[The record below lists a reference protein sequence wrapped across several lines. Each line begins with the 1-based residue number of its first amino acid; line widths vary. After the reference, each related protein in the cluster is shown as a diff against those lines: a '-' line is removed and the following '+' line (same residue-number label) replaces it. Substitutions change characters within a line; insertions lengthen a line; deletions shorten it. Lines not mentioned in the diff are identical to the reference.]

1 MKIDLVTCNPRQVD
15 YPLFRHNLL
24 FMYQYFNQVFIVLTQ
39 GNRPDISEWLTKAK
53 EYSKV
58 RFLKQPPTD
67 GKSDWRNLA
76 MNEALI
82 HSKSDYILFMEQ
94 DFLLK
99 NEKMLEF
106 INKYDRQF
114 LGFMEGERIHPAF
127 SLVKRDLIDKTS
139 KDFSANPPYYDHFGK
154 FFQEIKKLTDMR
166 FLEEFSFEK
175 RKDWYHLNGLTQN
188 YHCFKEGQPF
198 YRKEE
203 FLTYN
208 HGCLMLPIDHNPDF
222 KPLMEGIDKTFGL
235 GDIKSITNFFPKEVK
250 NSGTV

>member
-82 HSKSDYILFMEQ
+82 HSKSYYIF
-94 DFLLK
+94 
-99 NEKMLEF
+99 F
-106 INKYDRQF
+106 I
-114 LGFMEGERIHPAF
+114 
-127 SLVKRDLIDKTS
+127 
-139 KDFSANPPYYDHFGK
+139 
-154 FFQEIKKLTDMR
+154 
-166 FLEEFSFEK
+166 
-175 RKDWYHLNGLTQN
+175 
-188 YHCFKEGQPF
+188 
-198 YRKEE
+198 
-203 FLTYN
+203 
-208 HGCLMLPIDHNPDF
+208 
-222 KPLMEGIDKTFGL
+222 
-235 GDIKSITNFFPKEVK
+235 
-250 NSGTV
+250 